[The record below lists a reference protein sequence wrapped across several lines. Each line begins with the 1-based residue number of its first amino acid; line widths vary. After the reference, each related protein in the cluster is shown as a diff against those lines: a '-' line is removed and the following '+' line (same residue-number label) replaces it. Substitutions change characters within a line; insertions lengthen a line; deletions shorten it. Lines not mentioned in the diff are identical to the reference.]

1 MSYTRNIKIE
11 NEVQTM
17 LSEKQRDFTY
27 ETAGALH
34 KIATVVEDKYH
45 SETCMFPDEIL
56 WALRDGGKEELANE
70 LEESW
75 ENDSLYPTL
84 DSGDELIQDLSNK
97 VGYIRNKAD
106 YLLFRLQYSDTTDQ
120 LYNNRA
126 KLLANIEKVKEVLK
140 HVYTSDT
147 RARIMTS
154 LQTLHGIYDVLNN
167 SIISP
172 FLALEGEIVKIQE
185 SFFNQAP
192 SKLPEKY
199 RPAIE
204 TISEGLGGVYNDM
217 VIAVTASK
225 NTPLEDDLKKE
236 LYSDVFFASY
246 SNARATIESA
256 KQTSLTVC
264 SDIQVISN
272 QIKRLLDGEGT
283 VYDFAG
289 TLVNANYDEVI
300 VAYRNHAKELEPL
313 LHSAKK
319 ELQRLE
325 AEREEK
331 KDSKLDEG
339 IETINLLIHQ
349 LNTILEMAE
358 KCPYHYMNNLTA
370 LKDNLTVAT
379 KELLEQGIV

>member
-1 MSYTRNIKIE
+1 
-11 NEVQTM
+11 M

-27 ETAGALH
+27 ETAGAFRN
-34 KIATVVEDKYH
+34 IAIVVDDKYH

-56 WALRDGGKEELANE
+56 WALRDGGKEELADE

-75 ENDSLYPTL
+75 KNDSLYPPL
-84 DSGDELIQDLSNK
+84 DSGDELIRDLANK
-97 VGYIRNKAD
+97 VGYIRNNAD
-106 YLLFRLQYSDTTDQ
+106 YLTFRLQYLDTTDQ
-120 LYNNRA
+120 LYTIRA
-126 KLLANIEKVKEVLK
+126 NLIANIEKVNEVLK

-147 RARIMTS
+147 RTRIMAS

-172 FLALEGEIVKIQE
+172 VLALEGEIVKIQE
-185 SFFNQAP
+185 SFNHAP
-192 SKLPEKY
+192 ANLPEKY
-199 RPAIE
+199 HSAVE

-217 VIAVTASK
+217 VIACNASK
-225 NTPLEDDLKKE
+225 NMPQEDDLKGE
-236 LYSDVFFASY
+236 LYSDLFFATY
-246 SNARATIESA
+246 SNATSTIQSVR
-256 KQTSLTVC
+256 QTGLTVC
-264 SDIQVISN
+264 SDIQNICDR
-272 QIKRLLDGEGT
+272 IKRLLDGESN

-300 VAYRNHAKELEPL
+300 VIFRNQAKELEPL

-331 KDSKLDEG
+331 KDSKLDGG
-339 IETINLLIHQ
+339 IETVNLLVHQ
-349 LNTILEMAE
+349 LNSILEMAE

-370 LKDNLTVAT
+370 LKSNLAVAS

>member
-1 MSYTRNIKIE
+1 
-11 NEVQTM
+11 M
-17 LSEKQRDFTY
+17 LSEKQSDFTY

-34 KIATVVEDKYH
+34 KIATVVDDKYH

-56 WALRDGGKEELANE
+56 WALRDGGKEDLADE

-75 ENDSLYPTL
+75 KNDSLYSSL

-106 YLLFRLQYSDTTDQ
+106 YLLFRLQYSDTTDK
-120 LYNNRA
+120 LYEIRA
-126 KLLANIEKVKEVLK
+126 NLFWNIEKVNEVLK

-147 RARIMTS
+147 RARIMAS
-154 LQTLHGIYDVLNN
+154 LKTLHGIYEILNN

-172 FLALEGEIVKIQE
+172 MLALEGEIVKIQE
-185 SFFNQAP
+185 SFFNDAP
-192 SKLPEKY
+192 SNLPEKY
-199 RPAIE
+199 HTAVE
-204 TISEGLGGVYNDM
+204 NISEGLGGVYNDM
-217 VIAVTASK
+217 VIAYNASK
-225 NTPLEDDLKKE
+225 HAPQEDDLKKDIF
-236 LYSDVFFASY
+236 SDVFFASY
-246 SNARATIESA
+246 SNATSTIQSV
-256 KQTSLTVC
+256 KQTSLTAC
-264 SDIQVISN
+264 SDIQGLCERV
-272 QIKRLLDGEGT
+272 KRLLDGEST

-289 TLVNANYDEVI
+289 TLVSANYDEVI
-300 VAYRNHAKELEPL
+300 VSYRNHAKELEPL
-313 LHSAKK
+313 LNSAKK

-339 IETINLLIHQ
+339 IETISLLVYQ

-358 KCPYHYMNNLTA
+358 KCPYYYMNNLTA
-370 LKDNLTVAT
+370 LKDNLNGAS

>member
-27 ETAGALH
+27 ETAGAFRN
-34 KIATVVEDKYH
+34 IAIVVDDKYH

-56 WALRDGGKEELANE
+56 WALRDGGKEELADE

-75 ENDSLYPTL
+75 KNDSLYPSL
-84 DSGDELIQDLSNK
+84 DSGDELIQDLANK
-97 VGYIRNKAD
+97 VAYIRDNPD
-106 YLLFRLQYSDTTDQ
+106 YLSFRLQYLDTTDQ
-120 LYNNRA
+120 LYKIRA
-126 KLLANIEKVKEVLK
+126 NLIANIEKVNEILK

-147 RARIMTS
+147 RARIMAS

-172 FLALEGEIVKIQE
+172 VLALEGEIVKIQE
-185 SFFNQAP
+185 SFNHAP
-192 SKLPEKY
+192 SNLPEKY
-199 RPAIE
+199 RTAVE

-217 VIAVTASK
+217 VIACNASK
-225 NTPLEDDLKKE
+225 NMPQEDDLQKGI
-236 LYSDVFFASY
+236 YSDVFFLSYSKSY
-246 SNARATIESA
+246 SNIQGVR
-256 KQTSLTVC
+256 QTSLTVC
-264 SDIQVISN
+264 SDIQGLCER
-272 QIKRLLDGEGT
+272 IKRLLNGESS

-289 TLVNANYDEVI
+289 TLVNANYDEVM
-300 VAYRNHAKELEPL
+300 VSYRNQAKELELL
-313 LHSAKK
+313 LHCAKK

-331 KDSKLDEG
+331 KDNKLDEG

-349 LNTILEMAE
+349 INSILEMTE
-358 KCPYHYMNNLTA
+358 KCPYSYMNNLTA
-370 LKDNLTVAT
+370 LKSNLAVAS